1 MAHPRHRHNIQ
12 QRVYPRLN
20 TALRHRF
27 PQGSGWLN
35 KNTGSV
41 WLFRQQGGEFRQ
53 PLWMSRPGGGG
64 NQVTVH
70 MRLVDTNIRIVPAA
84 QTHFRG
90 AGGIGAAGA
99 ALQNTGGG
107 QQLCPEALINDGLL
121 HLRIFTGEEL
131 IPALFSTLA
140 NPENSPNIVDGVS
153 SWFEI
158 TAPHEMTFNL
168 DGEPLSGKTFR
179 MELLPAAL
187 RCRLPPDCP
196 LLR

>member
-1 MAHPRHRHNIQ
+1 MNSFTLDEIYVGQKA
-12 QRVYPRLN
+12 
-20 TALRHRF
+20 
-27 PQGSGWLN
+27 
-35 KNTGSV
+35 SV
-41 WLFRQQGGEFRQ
+41 TKTITRGDIYAFAG
-53 PLWMSRPGGGG
+53 
-64 NQVTVH
+64 
-70 MRLVDTNIRIVPAA
+70 LVDDYSPVHIDKA
-84 QTHFRG
+84 F
-90 AGGIGAAGA
+90 
-99 ALQNTGGG
+99 
-107 QQLCPEALINDGLL
+107 
-121 HLRIFTGEEL
+121 GEQSPFGRCIAHGFL
-131 IPALFSTLA
+131 SGALFSTLA